1 MPLSPARAAAAVI
14 GVVAAAAVLLGVA
27 GLPGTPAASTGPST
41 TAAAIASVGLQTQPA
56 ASVPATLP
64 LTPGPSTAPSTVPG
78 AGPTSAPTPAPP
90 APTREPTPRP
100 TATPAPPSTP
110 KPTEPPPP
118 AGVVLVGAG
127 DIADCGSTGDSAT
140 ANLIDDIAGTVFTLG
155 DNAYENGTLKEFK
168 DCYGPTWGR
177 FKSRTHPAPGNHE
190 YNTPDAAGYFD
201 YFGARAGDPD
211 EGWYAYNL
219 GTWRIYSLNSNCSE
233 IGGCGA
239 GSAQVAWLKADL
251 LAHPHQCTLAYWHH
265 PRFSS
270 GPHGNNAS
278 TDGLW
283 DALYAADAEI
293 VLSGHDHD
301 YERFAPMSGNGSVN
315 AARGMVEFVVGTGGR
330 EHYAFLSILPASR
343 ARNSTAWGV
352 LKLTLSPRSWTSRF
366 VPIAGRT
373 YSDTASGTCH

>member
-14 GVVAAAAVLLGVA
+14 VVVATAAVLLVVG
-27 GLPGTPAASTGPST
+27 GLPATPAATTGPSA
-41 TAAAIASVGLQTQPA
+41 TAATAIGTGLPAQPA
-56 ASVPATLP
+56 TSVPTTLP
-64 LTPGPSTAPSTVPG
+64 LTPGPSPAPSTVPS

-90 APTREPTPRP
+90 APTPRS

-110 KPTEPPPP
+110 KPTEPPPA

-140 ANLIDDIAGTVFTLG
+140 ANVIDDIAGTVFTLG
-155 DNAYENGTLKEFK
+155 DNAYENGTLMEFNT
-168 DCYGPTWGR
+168 CYGPTWGR

-190 YNTPDAAGYFD
+190 YNTPNAAGYFD

-219 GTWRIYSLNSNCSE
+219 GTWRIYALNSNCSE

-270 GPHGNNAS
+270 GPHGNNAA

-330 EHYAFLSILPASR
+330 EHYAFLSILPTSR

-352 LKLTLSPRSWTSRF
+352 LKLTLSPGSWTSRF